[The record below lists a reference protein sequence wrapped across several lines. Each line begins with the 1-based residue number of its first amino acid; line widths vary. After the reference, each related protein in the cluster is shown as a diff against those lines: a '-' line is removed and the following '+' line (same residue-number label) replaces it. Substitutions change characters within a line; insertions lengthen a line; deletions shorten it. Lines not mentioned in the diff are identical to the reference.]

1 MTEPQGISVGEQS
14 KKLNVLLARVLSGR
28 CDPPRNRPGRGQR
41 HSVTVKAGLV
51 RMPLLELL
59 SCGVNKMLR
68 SAEKYRKGGSEP
80 QYNQ

>member
-28 CDPPRNRPGRGQR
+28 CDPPRNRSGRGQR

-68 SAEKYRKGGSEP
+68 SGEKYRKGGSEP